1 MESRNSIPN
10 NDSSE
15 IQSFPCPIRTIDTG
29 IKPDGLVE
37 QMVLA
42 ENKAQDLNDALGSTA
57 YKQYLVLK
65 KQFEPSSNITEK
77 VEIEHNASYLDYK
90 QYLVLKKQFEPSSNN
105 TEKVEIE
112 HNASKTIESSK

>member
-15 IQSFPCPIRTIDTG
+15 IQSFPCPIRT
-29 IKPDGLVE
+29 DGLVE

-42 ENKAQDLNDALGSTA
+42 ENKAQDSNDALDLTA

-77 VEIEHNASYLDYK
+77 VEIEHNASLISYE
-90 QYLVLKKQFEPSSNN
+90 QYLVLEKHFEPSSNN
-105 TEKVEIE
+105 TEKVEIQ
-112 HNASKTIESSK
+112 HNASKTVESSK